1 MIFVFGCDCLL
12 LLLFYFLCY
21 VFLGYPIG
29 TTETVTDTRSV
40 GSERCADNFTLRIPL
55 LNTSE
60 TLSGD
65 PIGDT
70 LAFALNGDETDMLLE
85 GDEENTL
92 SACARDCPSGR
103 SGERD
108 TCPERS
114 EQNTL
119 SIGDSGERDTYPER
133 SDPERSEQNTED
145 SPGEG
150 AQDELY
156 LADVESLHSGSS
168 GCDIS
173 TPRGVPRTPS
183 PDPHAF
189 DVEFEDFDY
198 ELEINEFENLRQ
210 FDIDEPFD
218 INKLVM
224 DLDSI
229 ASIDFSK
236 YV

>member
-65 PIGDT
+65 PIGDA

-103 SGERD
+103 
-108 TCPERS
+108 
-114 EQNTL
+114 
-119 SIGDSGERDTYPER
+119 SGERDTYPER

>member
-1 MIFVFGCDCLL
+1 M
-12 LLLFYFLCY
+12 
-21 VFLGYPIG
+21 G
-29 TTETVTDTRSV
+29 TRQTCFSEGTKKTQTCFSKGTKKTPRAPVRETVRA
-40 GSERCADNFTLRIPL
+40 GEAE
-55 LNTSE
+55 SE
-60 TLSGD
+60 THAPSEASKTRKPG
-65 PIGDT
+65 
-70 LAFALNGDETDMLLE
+70 ALVT
-85 GDEENTL
+85 
-92 SACARDCPSGR
+92 A
-103 SGERD
+103 GEAESE

-119 SIGDSGERDTYPER
+119 SVGDSGERDTYPER
-133 SDPERSEQNTED
+133 SDPKRSEQNTED

-168 GCDIS
+168 GCDMS

-218 INKLVM
+218 INEFVM